1 MKDEGVDDGIVFYSE
16 GKAYAPYLHP
26 IINALAG
33 LYEKHI
39 YYITSDC
46 FDPMYMEPPERV
58 KAYFIG
64 KGGMRTYVFSKM
76 RARILAMTMP
86 DLNTF
91 HIKRSPGVDHY
102 TYFHHSL
109 VSTHMV
115 YRKGAFD
122 HFDSIMCVGKY
133 HKAEILEQEN
143 LAGLPPKKLF
153 RHGSPPL
160 DTLMAIAERS
170 PPRVNNQ
177 KKLLNILLA
186 PSWGPTGIIETCASE
201 IVEILLKNGH
211 FVKIRPHPR
220 TRQLSSKVL
229 SKLFLKFSTDPNFEM
244 NEDISQ
250 HEDLIQADVL
260 ISDWSGVAMEF
271 AFGLERPVLFIDVP
285 RKINNTEYE
294 NLKIE
299 PLEVSYRQTVG
310 MVMAPDEIH
319 LLPAFLSNLLLK
331 AEQKRTAM
339 LHLRQKLF
347 YNLGNSAEI
356 GAKTLVKIADG
367 INKAS
372 VSEI

>member
-1 MKDEGVDDGIVFYSE
+1 MRDEGVGDGIVFYSE
-16 GKAYAPYLHP
+16 GKAYAPYLYP

-33 LYEKHI
+33 LYGKCV

-46 FDPMYMEPPERV
+46 SDPMYTEQPEHV

-64 KGGMRTYVFSKM
+64 NGGMRTYVFSNM

-115 YRKGAFD
+115 YRRGAFD

-133 HKAEILEQEN
+133 HEAEILEREN
-143 LAGLPPKKLF
+143 SAGLPPKKLF
-153 RHGSPPL
+153 THGSPPL
-160 DTLMAIAERS
+160 DTLMAIAKKS
-170 PPRVNNQ
+170 PPRTKHQ
-177 KKLLNILLA
+177 KKSLNILLA
-186 PSWGPTGIIETCASE
+186 PSWGPSGIIETCASE
-201 IVEILLKNGH
+201 IVKVLLESGH

-229 SKLFLKFSTDPNFEM
+229 SKLFLKFSANPNFEM

-285 RKINNTEYE
+285 RKINNPEYE
-294 NLKIE
+294 NSKIE

-310 MVMAPDEIH
+310 MVLAPDEIH
-319 LLPAFLSNLLLK
+319 LLPTVLSNLLSK
-331 AEQKRTAM
+331 ADQKRAAM
-339 LHLRQKLF
+339 IHLRQNLF
-347 YNLGNSAEI
+347 YNLGDSAKI

-367 INKAS
+367 IDEAS
-372 VSEI
+372 VKES